1 MNSQIDH
8 NDFLDSCIVKQIGN
22 DEFRIGVDLDTRIA
36 GAIEF
41 IISPSKFVVNC
52 LDYSIIIKN
61 YGGFDDIIQLT
72 KYKLLDEEYDPY
84 KIRKILRYLD
94 KLEKIIT
101 SIIYNFRRT
110 L

>member
-8 NDFLDSCIVKQIGN
+8 NDFLDSYIVKESGN

-36 GAIEF
+36 GVIEF
-41 IISPSKFVVNC
+41 IISRNKFVVNC
-52 LDYSIIIKN
+52 LDYPITIKN
-61 YGGFDDIIQLT
+61 YGDFDNILQLT
-72 KYKLLDEEYDPY
+72 EYKLLEEEYNPY

-101 SIIYNFRRT
+101 SIISYFRRA